1 MIGPLEKILPP
12 MPKSMPRPLLLAL
25 AACAFL
31 ASTLTACVGGE
42 PRPPFT
48 VRLIGLNDY
57 HGQLESPGT
66 LGQAFNSAVR
76 PAVGGADALA
86 AQVARLKQGNPLNV
100 VVGAGD
106 LIGASPMASSL
117 FWDEPAVEA
126 LNRIGLEFSAVG
138 NHEFD
143 RGTDE
148 LLRLQ
153 TGGCKRVADGS
164 PDPSSCQGGAA
175 GAPVPFSGAR
185 FQWLSANV
193 VDGKTG
199 RPLLPAYGVKSFN
212 GVNVAF
218 IGVGLES
225 TPEIVAPTAVQGLE
239 FRNEAETVNALI
251 PELKAKGIEAIVVL
265 LHQGGAQTGPVQ
277 DINTCDGNLAGS
289 DLEATVRRLDD
300 AVDLVLSA
308 HSHAAYHCR
317 LPNAK
322 GRAIPV
328 TSAGSLG
335 RVLTSA
341 DLTLDP
347 QTRDIASVTV
357 SNLLVERGDTGVAPD
372 AGVADMVNAYKR
384 LVAPLANSVVG
395 RIADPEGLSYR
406 RVDVA
411 CNMPAGDLIADAQL
425 SATRGGH
432 GALGGAVV
440 AFMNGGGVRSPG
452 FDYPA
457 SLPGVPDGSVTHGQ
471 AFAVQP
477 FGNSLVTLT
486 LSARQIKDFLE
497 EQFAGCLGQSA
508 TMTRIALP
516 SVGFKYQWDGA
527 KSCGN
532 RISSVTL
539 NTGGSVETLVDAAGT
554 VLNPGK
560 TYRVTV
566 NDYMADGGD
575 GNSTLKRG
583 TQRVGGP
590 QDIDALTAFLAGYR
604 APDAGYRWGAHPDD
618 AATPLVGSTRRVN
631 RVGAGTACPM
641 AANTNP

>member
-1 MIGPLEKILPP
+1 
-12 MPKSMPRPLLLAL
+12 
-25 AACAFL
+25 
-31 ASTLTACVGGE
+31 
-42 PRPPFT
+42 
-48 VRLIGLNDY
+48 
-57 HGQLESPGT
+57 
-66 LGQAFNSAVR
+66 
-76 PAVGGADALA
+76 
-86 AQVARLKQGNPLNV
+86 
-100 VVGAGD
+100 
-106 LIGASPMASSL
+106 
-117 FWDEPAVEA
+117 
-126 LNRIGLEFSAVG
+126 
-138 NHEFD
+138 
-143 RGTDE
+143 
-148 LLRLQ
+148 
-153 TGGCKRVADGS
+153 
-164 PDPSSCQGGAA
+164 
-175 GAPVPFSGAR
+175 
-185 FQWLSANV
+185 
-193 VDGKTG
+193 
-199 RPLLPAYGVKSFN
+199 
-212 GVNVAF
+212 
-218 IGVGLES
+218 
-225 TPEIVAPTAVQGLE
+225 
-239 FRNEAETVNALI
+239 
-251 PELKAKGIEAIVVL
+251 
-265 LHQGGAQTGPVQ
+265 
-277 DINTCDGNLAGS
+277 
-289 DLEATVRRLDD
+289 
-300 AVDLVLSA
+300 VLSA

-357 SNLLVERGDTGVAPD
+357 SNLLVERGDAGVAPD
-372 AGVADMVNAYKR
+372 AGVADLVSAYKR
-384 LVAPLANSVVG
+384 LVAPLANTVVG

-604 APDAGYRWGAHPDD
+604 APEAGYRWGAHPDD